1 MAVPCKQAPIA
12 AINTPPIK
20 TGRRPSLTINKD
32 AGKVVSIIATN
43 CSDNP
48 NVANQATGASTMPTR
63 AVLMIL
69 TFIVVIDSACTMAN
83 RL

>member
-1 MAVPCKQAPIA
+1 MAVPWKQAPIA

-43 CSDNP
+43 CSDSP
-48 NVANQATGASTMPTR
+48 NVRDGVARATDT
-63 AVLMIL
+63 
-69 TFIVVIDSACTMAN
+69 D
-83 RL
+83 